1 MKSMT
6 AFANTSHT
14 TEWGQIQWEIRAVNQ
29 RYLELTF
36 RLPDAYR
43 SLEMPLRDLCK
54 QQLERGKVEL
64 GLKLELNQAQ
74 QDLPIDEARLSQLNQ
89 AICHI
94 QQRLPE
100 ATQINPLEILQWPG
114 LLQTQSFDVDQIQTD
129 LLASFELALQ
139 QLNESRQREG
149 QQLAQLILQ
158 RVDAIREQLHS
169 LNPILPSL
177 VQDYQQRLRERI
189 QELSEQL
196 DESRLA
202 MEVAILAQKIDVAE
216 ELDRIHTHLD
226 EVVRVANQPGA
237 IGRRLDFLMQEL
249 NRESNTLGAKS
260 IDARVTQVSVE
271 LKVLIEQM
279 REQVQNIV

>member
-29 RYLELTF
+29 RYLELNF

-43 SLEMPLRDLCK
+43 SLEMPLRDVCK
-54 QQLERGKVEL
+54 KQLERGKVEL
-64 GLKLELNQAQ
+64 ALKIELNQTQ
-74 QDLPIDEARLSQLNQ
+74 QDLPINETRLSQLNE

-114 LLQTQSFDVDQIQTD
+114 LVQSQSFDADQIQTD
-129 LLASFELALQ
+129 LIATFELALQ
-139 QLNESRQREG
+139 QLDESRQREG

-158 RVDAIREQLHS
+158 RVDAIREQINS
-169 LNPILPSL
+169 LKPILPDL
-177 VQDYQQRLRERI
+177 LQQYQQRLRERVS
-189 QELSEQL
+189 ELTEQL
-196 DESRLA
+196 DENRLA
-202 MEVAILAQKIDVAE
+202 MEVAMLAQKIDVAE

-226 EVVRVANQPGA
+226 EVVRVTNQSGA

-260 IDARVTQVSVE
+260 IDTRVTQVSVE

>member
-14 TEWGQIQWEIRAVNQ
+14 TEWGQIQWEIRAINQ
-29 RYLELTF
+29 RYLELNF

-54 QQLERGKVEL
+54 QQLERGKIEL
-64 GLKLELNQAQ
+64 ALKLEMNQAQ
-74 QDLPIDEARLSQLNQ
+74 QDLPINDTLLSQLNE

-100 ATQINPLEILQWPG
+100 ATQINPLELLQWPG
-114 LLQTQSFDVDQIQTD
+114 LVQNQSIDAKQIQTD
-129 LLASFELALQ
+129 LLASFEQALQ
-139 QLNESRQREG
+139 QLNQSRQREG
-149 QQLAQLILQ
+149 QQLAELILQ
-158 RVDAIREQLHS
+158 RVDTIREQVNS
-169 LNPILPSL
+169 LKPILPEL
-177 VQDYQQRLRERI
+177 VQQYQQRLRERI
-189 QELSEQL
+189 GELTEQF

-226 EVVRVANQPGA
+226 EVVRVSHEAGA

-260 IDARVTQVSVE
+260 IDTRVTQVSVE

>member
-43 SLEMPLRDLCK
+43 ALEMPLRDLCK

-64 GLKLELNQAQ
+64 TLKLELNQAQ
-74 QDLPIDEARLSQLNQ
+74 QDLPINETLLSQLNE

-100 ATQINPLEILQWPG
+100 ATQINPLELLKWPG
-114 LLQTQSFDVDQIQTD
+114 LVQTRSLNVNQIQTD
-129 LLASFELALQ
+129 LLKTFELALQ

-158 RVDAIREQLHS
+158 RVSVIHEHINS
-169 LNPILPSL
+169 LKPILPSL
-177 VQDYQQRLRERI
+177 VQQYQQRLRERVS
-189 QELSEQL
+189 ELTEQL
-196 DESRLA
+196 DEGRLA
-202 MEVAILAQKIDVAE
+202 MEIAILSQKIDVAE

-226 EVVRVANQPGA
+226 EVVRVTNQPGP

-249 NRESNTLGAKS
+249 NREANTLGAKS
-260 IDARVTQVSVE
+260 IDNRVSQVSVE

-279 REQVQNIV
+279 REQVQNIE